1 MRNFWLYIV
10 FILIIASCDRKEH
23 AAVSFYYWK
32 TNFDLSSLEQEAL
45 SENKVSKLYIR
56 YFDLDVNPSTK
67 EVFPVSPIH
76 FKVKPTVASIVPVV
90 FIQNKVMLEEGFDS
104 KALAKKTMDFIA
116 LINKKNNLECSEI
129 QIDCDWTL
137 TSKNNY
143 LQFIEDFKR
152 MSKKQ
157 ISVTIRLHQVKYFE
171 KTKIPNAD
179 RAVLMY
185 YNMGTIAVESFNSI
199 YNRETASKYVK
210 SLKKY
215 PMALNFALP
224 IYSWGIHISEGRVIG
239 LRNKLNTADLV
250 SDINYKQI
258 NEFSFEVLKSHYKK
272 SVFYKKGDVVKI
284 EAISTSNLEEMAED
298 LSENSEHIA
307 KEIIFYDLDEI
318 NIRNYDKNIFKKI
331 TAYF

>member
-10 FILIIASCDRKEH
+10 LILIFASCDREEH

-32 TNFDLSSLEQEAL
+32 TNFDLSSLEQETL

-56 YFDLDVNPSTK
+56 YFDLDINPSTK

-90 FIQNKVMLEEGFDS
+90 FIQNKVMLEEDFDS
-104 KALAKKTMDFIA
+104 KALVKKTMDFIA

-152 MSKKQ
+152 VSKKQ

-298 LSENSEHIA
+298 LSENSADIA

>member
-1 MRNFWLYIV
+1 M
-10 FILIIASCDRKEH
+10 ILASCDRKEH

-32 TNFDLSSLEQEAL
+32 TNFDLSSLEQETL

-56 YFDLDVNPSTK
+56 YFDLDVNPLTK
-67 EVFPVSPIH
+67 EVYPVSPIH

-90 FIQNKVMLEEGFDS
+90 FIQNKVMLEEDFDS

-152 MSKKQ
+152 RSKKQ

-224 IYSWGIHISEGRVIG
+224 IYSWGIHISEGRVTA

-298 LSENSEHIA
+298 LSENSAHIA

>member
-1 MRNFWLYIV
+1 L
-10 FILIIASCDRKEH
+10 ILILASCDRKEH

-32 TNFDLSSLEQEAL
+32 TNFDLSSLEQETL

-90 FIQNKVMLEEGFDS
+90 FIQNKVMLEEDFDS
-104 KALAKKTMDFIA
+104 KALAKKTIDFIA

-152 MSKKQ
+152 VSKKQ

-171 KTKIPNAD
+171 KTKIPDAD

-215 PMALNFALP
+215 PIALDFALP

-284 EAISTSNLEEMAED
+284 EAVSTSDLKEMAAD
-298 LSENSEHIA
+298 LSENSANVA

-318 NIRNYDKNIFKKI
+318 NIKNYDKNIFEKI

>member
-10 FILIIASCDRKEH
+10 FILILASCDRKEH

-32 TNFDLSSLEQEAL
+32 TNFDLSSLEQETL

-67 EVFPVSPIH
+67 EVFPVSPIQ

-90 FIQNKVMLEEGFDS
+90 FIQNKVMLEEDFDS

-152 MSKKQ
+152 VSKKQ

-215 PMALNFALP
+215 PIALDFALP

-272 SVFYKKGDVVKI
+272 SVFYKEGDVVKI
-284 EAISTSNLEEMAED
+284 EAISASDLKEMAAN
-298 LSENSEHIA
+298 LSENSVHTA